1 MFEPTDGALAAATR
15 AMDELITA
23 DVLGFESRLMHA
35 FPRLTVAEYSAVLGA
50 YALAHAEQT
59 RRAFVRS
66 FGAELLND

>member
-1 MFEPTDGALAAATR
+1 
-15 AMDELITA
+15 
-23 DVLGFESRLMHA
+23 MHA